1 MYNTSIQ
8 HSHYNSV
15 KKVDLPGQEVEV
27 VGVKEVEVE
36 AAVEAIAVQLFST
49 HFLDM
54 SLS

>member
-1 MYNTSIQ
+1 MQ

-15 KKVDLPGQEVEV
+15 KTVDLPGQEVEV
-27 VGVKEVEVE
+27 VGVEEVE
-36 AAVEAIAVQLFST
+36 AEVAVEAIVVQLFST